1 MPVIPTHAENNPA
14 RGHGAR
20 FVRHAGAAAARLLL
34 AMAALPAWAAETQSI
49 KAQAAVSP
57 TMGMLQVFGGLLLVL
72 LVVAGLAWALKR
84 FGVNQQNAAG
94 IMKIIGGVAVGQRER
109 VVLIEVGATW
119 LVVGVAPGQVRALHS
134 MPRTENISKPRVT
147 PSGPPGFAG
156 WLKHMTEKTRP

>member
-1 MPVIPTHAENNPA
+1 MRTCHWN
-14 RGHGAR
+14 RLY
-20 FVRHAGAAAARLLL
+20 AAAGSPGKR
-34 AMAALPAWAAETQSI
+34 AAGVGLVLWTALLPAWAAETPSA

-57 TMGMLQVFGGLLLVL
+57 TAGMLQVFGGLLLVL

-84 FGVNQQNAAG
+84 FGVKQQNAAG
-94 IMKIIGGVAVGQRER
+94 IMKVVSGVAVGQRER

-134 MPRTENISKPRVT
+134 MPRTENVSEPRIT

-156 WLKHMTEKTRP
+156 WLRHMTEKTRP

>member
-1 MPVIPTHAENNPA
+1 MQKYHWNQLY
-14 RGHGAR
+14 
-20 FVRHAGAAAARLLL
+20 AAAGL
-34 AMAALPAWAAETQSI
+34 ALWAALLPAWAAETQAV

-57 TMGMLQVFGGLLLVL
+57 TTGMLQVFGGLLLVL
-72 LVVAGLAWALKR
+72 LLVAGLAWALKR

-94 IMKIIGGVAVGQRER
+94 IMKVVGGVAVGQRER

-134 MPRTENISKPRVT
+134 MPRTENISEPRVT

-156 WLKHMTEKTRP
+156 WLKHMTEKTRR

>member
-1 MPVIPTHAENNPA
+1 MRTCHWNQLY
-14 RGHGAR
+14 
-20 FVRHAGAAAARLLL
+20 AAASGLGKCAAGVGLVLWT
-34 AMAALPAWAAETQSI
+34 AMLPAWAAETQSV

-57 TMGMLQVFGGLLLVL
+57 TTGMLQVFGGLLLVL

-94 IMKIIGGVAVGQRER
+94 IMKVIGGVAVGQRER

-134 MPRTENISKPRVT
+134 MPRTEHISEPRVT
-147 PSGPPGFAG
+147 PSGPQGFAG